1 MADKYVGARMTLEE
15 RQKIAQLANQARISP
30 SEVLRALVR
39 AAVDVRP
46 AQLAEATIDVEKF
59 HEEISHVNRNLP

>member
-1 MADKYVGARMTLEE
+1 MTLEE

-59 HEEISHVNRNLP
+59 HEEISNVNRNLP